1 MVIFWGSSGGGRCIK
16 MPLKVLNMNMASMG
30 TSQNHFAYLRGI
42 YGIMGPS
49 LVLCYGNLIC
59 SSFCWEE
66 FKNLLSL
73 AYSYLPDHSWIQS
86 PLLKNL
92 IPNPKTSQPIRQ
104 SQLLRYIISDHFPRL
119 DQVFSLVQHSL
130 SIEFC
135 WTDGPSEPLLLKGK
149 RCQ

>member
-73 AYSYLPDHSWIQS
+73 AYSYLPGHSWIQS
-86 PLLKNL
+86 LFSRTLSQAQKQASLLGKANSSDPSSQ
-92 IPNPKTSQPIRQ
+92 IPSPDWTKSYCLD
-104 SQLLRYIISDHFPRL
+104 SLLS
-119 DQVFSLVQHSL
+119 V
-130 SIEFC
+130 EFC